1 MLSQNGIIREYY
13 INVTDLQTEEAQ
25 LYTSR
30 SPQIE
35 ITNLHPYYYYKVRVS
50 AYTVALGPFS
60 KNFTIQTMEDG
71 RFK

>member
-13 INVTDLQTEEAQ
+13 VNVTDLQTEEVQ

-30 SPQIE
+30 SSEIE
-35 ITNLHPYYYYKVRVS
+35 ITNLHPYYYYKVKVA

-60 KNFTIQTMEDG
+60 EHFTIRTMEDG